1 MLCSPLRRK
10 KEKKPPQWLAP
21 ATASHGYWACGCM
34 TIFSSNSLQ
43 KGWHP
48 THDDL
53 TDRLGRA
60 KSQQDLANPD
70 SFQSS
75 MTLRHLWTII
85 ISDLAF
91 GGPPNYRLSYW
102 GLAGRSCWSCVE
114 ACVNHDECAF

>member
-60 KSQQDLANPD
+60 KSQQDCL
-70 SFQSS
+70 
-75 MTLRHLWTII
+75 I
-85 ISDLAF
+85 IS
-91 GGPPNYRLSYW
+91 YRGDDRRISLSFSFSI
-102 GLAGRSCWSCVE
+102 LLHV
-114 ACVNHDECAF
+114 